1 MQYLLHRIFS
11 WDFDGM
17 SLEVRS
23 EFSRCSYQREDKL
36 LHFWIPLLCSSHSSD
51 AIVDR
56 LLYSV
61 PFSDQGSTS

>member
-1 MQYLLHRIFS
+1 MQYLLHQIFGWNFNS
-11 WDFDGM
+11 M

-23 EFSRCSYQREDKL
+23 EFYRCSYQREDQL
-36 LHFWIPLLCSSHSSD
+36 LHFWIPLLCSSQNST

-61 PFSDQGSTS
+61 PFSDHGSTS